1 MVNMKQ
7 KDKGNEAQGLLLL
20 YYVKKSARK
29 SLDSARALVAYD
41 GQVTNLRKK

>member
-20 YYVKKSARK
+20 YYEKKIRAKVLGFGTRAR
-29 SLDSARALVAYD
+29 SV
-41 GQVTNLRKK
+41 